1 MKRFIF
7 ALRVLAIAMTVLA
20 AAAGCFPAITETL
33 VPFFPDEFGIIEETV
48 GNLHFPLL
56 LGLLAMAAVRV
67 VLLLLRRL
75 PADVVSCVL
84 GIPCVL
90 WMAAIPFLLDAM
102 QPMGGLA
109 GYHYQLTFFGTIAVI
124 CGTLSFLANVLLCI
138 FIGCRKRV

>member
-33 VPFFPDEFGIIEETV
+33 VPFFPDEFGIMEETV

-109 GYHYQLTFFGTIAVI
+109 GYHYQLTFFGTMAVV
-124 CGTLSFLANVLLCI
+124 CCTLSFLANVLLCI
-138 FIGCRKRV
+138 LGGCRRCE